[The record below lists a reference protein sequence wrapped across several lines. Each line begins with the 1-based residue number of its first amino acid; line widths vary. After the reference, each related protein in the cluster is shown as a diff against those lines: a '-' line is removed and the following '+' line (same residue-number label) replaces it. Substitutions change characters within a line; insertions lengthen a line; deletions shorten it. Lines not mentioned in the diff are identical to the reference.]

1 MTREATALLDEAL
14 KLSAE
19 ERAGLAARLL
29 RSLDDDEGDEAFDQA
44 AYDDAWGAEVEK
56 RAGEVARGEVR
67 PVPWDEAR
75 KRIATDE

>member
-29 RSLDDDEGDEAFDQA
+29 RSLDDVGDEAFDQA
-44 AYDDAWGAEVEK
+44 AYDDAWGAEIEK

>member
-14 KLSAE
+14 
-19 ERAGLAARLL
+19 
-29 RSLDDDEGDEAFDQA
+29 RSLDDEGDKAFDQA
-44 AYDDAWGAEVEK
+44 AYDDAWGAEIEK

-67 PVPWDEAR
+67 PIPWDEAR